1 MTEVNDDE
9 ALDLARAIA
18 RGEDPVRRIITMR
31 WFTYDVEGED
41 VVVTDELKAK
51 IEALGGSNLVEVK
64 PEGYAGERVLR
75 FENVEAAKQRLFNA
89 FPQG

>member
-1 MTEVNDDE
+1 MGMTEVNDDE

-41 VVVTDELKAK
+41 VVVTDELKA
-51 IEALGGSNLVEVK
+51 NLVEVK